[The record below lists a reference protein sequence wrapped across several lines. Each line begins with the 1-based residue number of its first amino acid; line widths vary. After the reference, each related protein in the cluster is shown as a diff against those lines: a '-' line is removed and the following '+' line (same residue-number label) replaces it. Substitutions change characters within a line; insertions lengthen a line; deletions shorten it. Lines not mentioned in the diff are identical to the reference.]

1 MILQLSDYKRFLPPN
16 TITDQTKFDA
26 FETRALYRYF
36 PHYMGGFLVETL
48 ASGEGDE
55 DLISRVAPALANLTY
70 LLSIPFF
77 NVLLTSS
84 GFGVVSNP
92 NVAPASMER
101 IRDLKE
107 ACLQGANDGID
118 SLLAFLEENKE
129 SYTSWNGSSLNPGS
143 LIKSS
148 IEFSAAIGLNVP
160 RYQFV
165 DLKEHI
171 LRIETTRMAAVFSK
185 AFCDE
190 MNLSTD
196 TVVRPLMVKALAN
209 LAWRSFQDAGRDAG
223 NAVSSPFYSFE
234 DFAMQYIGRALS
246 LLKANASSYPT
257 WLTNGYEAP
266 YENSDENNL
275 DGGFFIGGITA

>member
-16 TITDQTKFDA
+16 TITDQTKFAA
-26 FETRALYRYF
+26 FEMRALYRYF
-36 PHYMGGFLVETL
+36 PHYIGNSLVETL

-55 DLISRVAPALANLTY
+55 ELISRVAPALANLTY

-77 NVLLTSS
+77 NVVLTSS

-92 NVAPASMER
+92 NVAPASTER

-129 SYTSWNGSSLNPGS
+129 SYASWNESSLNPGS
-143 LIKSS
+143 LIKNSS
-148 IEFSAAIGLNVP
+148 EFSAALGLNMP

-171 LRIETTRMAAVFSK
+171 LRIESTRMSAIFSK

-190 MNLSTD
+190 MILSTD
-196 TVVRPLMVKALAN
+196 TLVRPLMVKALAN
-209 LAWRSFQDAGRDAG
+209 LACGSFQDTGRDSSHLA
-223 NAVSSPFYSFE
+223 SSPFYSFE
-234 DFAMQYIGRALS
+234 DFAMQYIGRALAQ
-246 LLKANASSYPT
+246 LKANAASYPT
-257 WLTNGYEAP
+257 WLQNGYEAP
-266 YENSDENNL
+266 YENSDENNQ